1 MQRPRPPRH
10 QRNAARHAIG
20 RILLRVDIA
29 LCRGAGDTG
38 TRAGR
43 DLVGQR
49 SLRTRRDRN
58 SKRYDIAG
66 VDGVI
71 VQRELEGIG
80 SRLRIYEAHRRAVDG
95 RGQHN
100 LVEGDSGHD
109 QGENRAQAQHE
120 LHRFTHDLTS
130 VVLAPSH

>member
-1 MQRPRPPRH
+1 MRRRDPIPSSSRCTMTPSTP
-10 QRNAARHAIG
+10 AMSY
-20 RILLRVDIA
+20 LL
-29 LCRGAGDTG
+29 L
-38 TRAGR
+38 
-43 DLVGQR
+43 LR